1 MKRRFLSLLPA
12 ISLLLVFVPAVS
24 AQEDTPPLEIKLR
37 RDFGYGG
44 FSGDIQGTFSI
55 LADGPDSLVE
65 VQFYVDETLLGTDTE
80 APYGIQFETGLFDP
94 GVHTIHAVGITA
106 QGDQLL
112 SNELSREFISGDSA
126 MGSTIK
132 IVVPILGI
140 TLLITLVSVLFP
152 LMGKKKGK
160 PGPIGEY
167 GPAGGAVCPKCG
179 LPFSR
184 NFFSPNMVMGKL
196 ARCPHCGKISIRPR
210 ASAPE
215 LKMAEDR
222 LRAGQKE
229 EGTIEVDEQDNLRR
243 ALDDSRFDD

>member
-1 MKRRFLSLLPA
+1 MKRRFLSVLIT
-12 ISLLLVFVPAVS
+12 ISLLSVFVPAVS
-24 AQEDTPPLEIKLR
+24 AQEDASPLEISLR

-80 APYGIQFETGLFDP
+80 APYAIQFETGLFDP
-94 GVHTIHAVGITA
+94 GVHTIHAIGITV

-112 SNELSREFISGDSA
+112 SNELSREFLSGDAA

-132 IVVPILGI
+132 IVVPILVI
-140 TLLITLVSVLFP
+140 TLLITLVSVVFP
-152 LMGKKKGK
+152 LLGKKKRQ
-160 PGPIGEY
+160 PGAIGEY
-167 GPAGGAVCPKCG
+167 GPAGGTVCPKCG

-184 NFFSPNMVMGKL
+184 SFFNPNMVFGKL
-196 ARCPHCGKISIRPR
+196 ERCPHCGKFSIRPR

-222 LRAGQKE
+222 LRAARKE
-229 EGTIEVDEQDNLRR
+229 EGTIEVDEQENLRR